1 MNAGKMTMSRSAQVT
16 FVIVL
21 AAAAK
26 IDCAR
31 KSCLTLY
38 VTLVFHHPKTG
49 EEMRA
54 EKKSLPEDVN
64 VLRSAEKRSLML

>member
-38 VTLVFHHPKTG
+38 VTLVFHPKTG